1 MSKKNKGLIDFLYQ
15 ASDLLENWS
24 LTIGG
29 ILFIV
34 AVINV
39 VFSVFTRY
47 FLGTS
52 FIWTAE
58 LSRYTIV
65 FFVMIVANATLKSG
79 GHMKVEIAY
88 KYFSDFWNNV
98 FKWIRRFISVLVY
111 VLMTYKGFI
120 AAWGAWDKTTIGLG
134 IPRAIPLLSVPIGML
149 LLLIQYL
156 LMQITEEMSAN
167 SR

>member
-15 ASDLLENWS
+15 ASDLLEKWS

-34 AVINV
+34 AVVNV

-47 FLGTS
+47 FLNTS
-52 FIWTAE
+52 YIWTEE
-58 LSRYTIV
+58 LSRFTIV

-79 GHMKVEIAY
+79 GHMKVEIGY
-88 KYFSDFWNNV
+88 KYFSDFWNKV
-98 FKWIRRFISVLVY
+98 FKWIRRIISVLVY
-111 VLMTYKGFI
+111 VLMTYKGFV
-120 AAWGAWDKTTIGLG
+120 AAWGAWNKSTIGLG

-156 LMQITEEMSAN
+156 LMQITEEMSASN
-167 SR
+167 R